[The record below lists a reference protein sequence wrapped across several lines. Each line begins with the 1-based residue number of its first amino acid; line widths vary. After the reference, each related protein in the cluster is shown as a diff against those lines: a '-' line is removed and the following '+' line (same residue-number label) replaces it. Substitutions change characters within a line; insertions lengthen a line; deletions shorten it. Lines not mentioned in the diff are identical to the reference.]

1 MISSMF
7 LGIGLS
13 KSWAFEWMG
22 MSTEAM
28 MTDRTEAMTADIAL
42 RYFISGIYVSVVKV
56 HKYSACANFVY
67 LKLLL
72 FHFRL
77 SRAASCS
84 SLGPGLEVVVFKMAL
99 LEREALLLLVTHA
112 VVVHCL
118 QRVKVQS
125 YGLAGKEAGR
135 KEHRIRAQNRHFC
148 ARAEGQVASGSVKVA
163 FLQIT
168 AHVSK
173 IQMPH
178 NQIINF

>member
-1 MISSMF
+1 MISSVFIMT
-7 LGIGLS
+7 GLS
-13 KSWAFEWMG
+13 KSWAFAWMG

-99 LEREALLLLVTHA
+99 LEREALLLLVTHT

-135 KEHRIRAQNRHFC
+135 KEHRIRAQN
-148 ARAEGQVASGSVKVA
+148 GS
-163 FLQIT
+163 
-168 AHVSK
+168 SS
-173 IQMPH
+173 
-178 NQIINF
+178 NFVLSS

>member
-1 MISSMF
+1 
-7 LGIGLS
+7 
-13 KSWAFEWMG
+13 

-28 MTDRTEAMTADIAL
+28 MTDRRESITADIAL

-135 KEHRIRAQNRHFC
+135 KEHRIRAQN
-148 ARAEGQVASGSVKVA
+148 GS
-163 FLQIT
+163 
-168 AHVSK
+168 SS
-173 IQMPH
+173 
-178 NQIINF
+178 NFVLSS

>member
-1 MISSMF
+1 MVC
-7 LGIGLS
+7 
-13 KSWAFEWMG
+13 
-22 MSTEAM
+22 
-28 MTDRTEAMTADIAL
+28 
-42 RYFISGIYVSVVKV
+42 YVSVVKV
-56 HKYSACANFVY
+56 NKYSAFANFVY
-67 LKLLL
+67 LKLLY

-84 SLGPGLEVVVFKMAL
+84 SLEQGPEAVVFKMAL

-135 KEHRIRAQNRHFC
+135 KEHRIRAQKRHFR
-148 ARAEGQVASGSVKVA
+148 ARAVGQVASGSVKVA

-173 IQMPH
+173 TQMPH
-178 NQIINF
+178 IQIINF

>member
-1 MISSMF
+1 MVF
-7 LGIGLS
+7 
-13 KSWAFEWMG
+13 
-22 MSTEAM
+22 
-28 MTDRTEAMTADIAL
+28 
-42 RYFISGIYVSVVKV
+42 YVSVVKV
-56 HKYSACANFVY
+56 NKYSAFANFVY
-67 LKLLL
+67 LKLLY

-99 LEREALLLLVTHA
+99 LEREALLLLVTYT

-135 KEHRIRAQNRHFC
+135 KEHRIRAQNRHYC
-148 ARAEGQVASGSVKVA
+148 ARADGKVASGSVTVA

-168 AHVSK
+168 ARTNPCSRHLWGTLARAVAS
-173 IQMPH
+173 I
-178 NQIINF
+178 

>member
-1 MISSMF
+1 MVF
-7 LGIGLS
+7 
-13 KSWAFEWMG
+13 
-22 MSTEAM
+22 
-28 MTDRTEAMTADIAL
+28 
-42 RYFISGIYVSVVKV
+42 YVSVVKV
-56 HKYSACANFVY
+56 NKYSAFANFVY
-67 LKLLL
+67 LKLLY

-99 LEREALLLLVTHA
+99 LEREALLLLVTHT

-148 ARAEGQVASGSVKVA
+148 ALLPSGTLI
-163 FLQIT
+163 FR
-168 AHVSK
+168 HFEHK
-173 IQMPH
+173 IGFFVRFYPPEPP
-178 NQIINF
+178 F

>member
-1 MISSMF
+1 MISSVF
-7 LGIGLS
+7 LTIGLS
-13 KSWAFEWMG
+13 KSWAFASMG
-22 MSTEAM
+22 TSTEAM
-28 MTDRTEAMTADIAL
+28 MTDRRESITADIAL

-67 LKLLL
+67 LKLLY

-84 SLGPGLEVVVFKMAL
+84 SLEQGPEAVMSKRAL
-99 LEREALLLLVTHA
+99 LEREALLLLVTYT

-135 KEHRIRAQNRHFC
+135 KEHRIRAQN
-148 ARAEGQVASGSVKVA
+148 GS
-163 FLQIT
+163 
-168 AHVSK
+168 SS
-173 IQMPH
+173 
-178 NQIINF
+178 NFVLSS